1 MLKKYT
7 SLKKVTCN
15 FKLYFKMRNLIL
27 GLMSIG
33 TIVTMNAQTE
43 VIKTTEV
50 KKAKK
55 VNEKGEVYNTKVK
68 VITKKEKET
77 KFDPKQKHKLN
88 QDVVESPIIV
98 DKIIMVDNDSDA
110 FYDTKTKVKYFKYK
124 GNKYDFLIDKNDLL
138 ITYKL
143 DDKDITSARAIK
155 SMNNNFYIVEGKE
168 FNGVGY
174 FNKYGDFIIEYRNN
188 ESKKVEYAVFEIF
201 KM

>member
-1 MLKKYT
+1 
-7 SLKKVTCN
+7 
-15 FKLYFKMRNLIL
+15 
-27 GLMSIG
+27 MSIG
-33 TIVTMNAQTE
+33 TIITMNAQTE

-68 VITKKEKET
+68 VVTQKEKEM

-88 QDVVESPIIV
+88 QDVVESPITV
-98 DKIIMVDNDSDA
+98 DKTIMVDNDSDA

-124 GNKYDFLIDKNDLL
+124 GNKYDFLIDKNNLL

-188 ESKKVEYAVFEIF
+188 ESKKVEYAVFETF